1 MKRNFLRFVT
11 VVAMT
16 AVASLMWLQG
26 VLRAQSQELNTQALV
41 MQRLQETPIADN
53 STKADLST
61 VSTQDL
67 TTAPPTATPTA
78 TPTAPPTATP
88 TAPPAPTPTTTP
100 TASAKHV
107 SVHLVGG
114 LGNQLFE
121 AASSFGIAVSRGAT
135 WCISNLEGSILQQSV
150 VFRTNPPSS
159 CAASNSD
166 LEIADEGAD
175 GFMQFHPWMMKMQ
188 GEGVLVRTHLQS
200 FRSAFAHSSP
210 HSVC

>member
-1 MKRNFLRFVT
+1 MF
-11 VVAMT
+11 A
-16 AVASLMWLQG
+16 
-26 VLRAQSQELNTQALV
+26 
-41 MQRLQETPIADN
+41 
-53 STKADLST
+53 
-61 VSTQDL
+61 
-67 TTAPPTATPTA
+67 
-78 TPTAPPTATP
+78 
-88 TAPPAPTPTTTP
+88 
-100 TASAKHV
+100 
-107 SVHLVGG
+107 
-114 LGNQLFE
+114 

-210 HSVC
+210 HSFC

>member
-1 MKRNFLRFVT
+1 
-11 VVAMT
+11 MT

-26 VLRAQSQELNTQALV
+26 VLWAQSQELNTQALV
-41 MQRLQETPIADN
+41 MQRPQETPIPDN

-67 TTAPPTATPTA
+67 ATAPPTA
-78 TPTAPPTATP
+78 
-88 TAPPAPTPTTTP
+88 TP

-159 CAASNSD
+159 CAASDSD